1 MTRPERISKM
11 KGSRNARSGVR
22 VHNNRI
28 KERRIRMT
36 RKQFL
41 LVGVMLL
48 LLMGTGISQVWSNFE
63 VTQRGYDIS
72 QLKDEEMRLMDTN
85 RKLRLELA
93 ILQSPQNLES
103 LANKLGLKQPSPEQ
117 IIVLR

>member
-1 MTRPERISKM
+1 
-11 KGSRNARSGVR
+11 
-22 VHNNRI
+22 
-28 KERRIRMT
+28 MT
-36 RKQFL
+36 RKQIL

-48 LLMGTGISQVWSNFE
+48 LLMGSGISQVWSNFE

-85 RKLRLELA
+85 RKLRLELS
-93 ILQSPQNLES
+93 ILQSPHNLES

>member
-1 MTRPERISKM
+1 MTRPEKISKM
-11 KGSRNARSGVR
+11 KGARNIKSGVR
-22 VHNNRI
+22 VKNRRAR
-28 KERRIRMT
+28 KQPFRMT
-36 RKQFL
+36 GKQIL

-48 LLMGTGISQVWSNFE
+48 LLMGSGISHVWSSFE
-63 VTQRGYDIS
+63 VTQKGYDIS
-72 QLKDEEMRLMDTN
+72 QLKNKEMKLMETN

-93 ILQSPQNLES
+93 ILKSPHNLES

>member
-1 MTRPERISKM
+1 MTRPESISSM
-11 KGSRNARSGVR
+11 KGSRNALSGVR
-22 VHNNRI
+22 VQNNRT
-28 KERRIRMT
+28 KKPKIRMT
-36 RKQFL
+36 RKQVL
-41 LVGVMLL
+41 LVGVLL
-48 LLMGTGISQVWSNFE
+48 ILLMGSGISQVWSNFE

-72 QLKDEEMRLMDTN
+72 QLKDEEMRLMDAN

-103 LANKLGLKQPSPEQ
+103 LADKLGLKQPSPEQ

>member
-1 MTRPERISKM
+1 
-11 KGSRNARSGVR
+11 
-22 VHNNRI
+22 
-28 KERRIRMT
+28 MT
-36 RKQFL
+36 RKQIL

-48 LLMGTGISQVWSNFE
+48 LLMGSGISQVWSNFE